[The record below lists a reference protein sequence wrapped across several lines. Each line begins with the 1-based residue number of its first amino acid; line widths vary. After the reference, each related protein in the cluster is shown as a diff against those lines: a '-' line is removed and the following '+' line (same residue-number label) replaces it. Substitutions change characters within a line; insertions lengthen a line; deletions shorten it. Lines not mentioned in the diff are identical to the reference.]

1 MNENELFTNLICPSY
16 AKKKKKKK
24 KVNNKKINAMQPIFS
39 INEQKIKVGII
50 HNYFPRNTF
59 FPRRLSS

>member
-16 AKKKKKKK
+16 AKKKKKGG
-24 KVNNKKINAMQPIFS
+24 NMNLTAMHPIFS
-39 INEQKIKVGII
+39 INEQKRKVGLSP
-50 HNYFPRNTF
+50 NYFPRNTF